1 MNSQLEKDV
10 KNRILMINEDIRKN
24 LLSLEL
30 EDSMSAEEYTTFKDT
45 EALTTEL
52 TEDADG
58 IRLALKNLETKV
70 ESALKVTDSQIALKV
85 KKEDAVTEL
94 NLEEDQLTFTTKKF
108 IVDTP
113 NFKVNSSGCY
123 VNGTIYANSL
133 TAAGWSMK
141 NNKIDGG
148 ASSIMSGGNIYA
160 KTATCKYVTAK
171 TFDLNADNLSHSVN
185 ISNSKW
191 QVGDSKETRTSFVGN
206 MHLKEYNC
214 TCNGCLDSANG
225 DIYSSRFRLIYSSG
239 NPVKGRNIIYCDT
252 MIAKAKEFSD
262 ARLKE
267 NVVDIT
273 EEQAATL
280 SKLRPIGYKLKDSD
294 IRAAGLIAQEVV
306 DLAKGMGTDVFVDEN
321 RGYRILCYT
330 QLIPL
335 MIKQIQINN
344 EKLERIKTDGTD
356 SIQA

>member
-1 MNSQLEKDV
+1 MDSQLEKDV
-10 KNRILMINEDIRKN
+10 KNQILMINEDIRKN

-52 TEDADG
+52 TENTDG
-58 IRLALKNLETKV
+58 IRLALKNLETKI

-94 NLEEDQLTFTTKKF
+94 NLEEDQLTFTTKEF

-141 NNKIDGG
+141 SNKIDGG

-191 QVGDSKETRTSFVGN
+191 QVGDSKGVRTRFIGN
-206 MHLKEYNC
+206 MHLKEYEC

-225 DIYSSRFRLIYSSG
+225 DIYSSRFRLIYNSTIT
-239 NPVKGRNIIYCDT
+239 KGRNIIYCDT
-252 MIAKAKEFSD
+252 MIAKGKSYSD

-280 SKLRPIGYKLKDSD
+280 SKMRPVGYKLKNSD

-306 DLAKGMGTDVFVDEN
+306 DLAKDMGSDVFVDEN
-321 RGYRILCYT
+321 GGYYILCYT

-344 EKLERIKTDGTD
+344 AKLERIKTDGTD
-356 SIQA
+356 SVQA